1 MSLLLHHAHPDLGP
15 DVGVDLDPDL
25 EVAQLADRLGEVHLA
40 LVHVDPE
47 LLELA
52 LDVARRDRAVQ
63 LVLFADLDGEREM
76 HIGEFRRLGFG
87 GALFGGALARDALGF
102 VRDLLLIGLGGGVGE
117 TLREEIVAR
126 VAVLYLDDV
135 ARRPE
140 MLHVLSQNDL
150 HRILSLTVQ
159 ARAFRRRRNSS
170 HVSVMPMVARPGNSN
185 SNGSATAAA
194 TTAPMTSAAGAIPN
208 AAAHATTIAMPR
220 TRYRPPSTTRRF
232 SAASLRPATTGVI
245 QPTSATMIAHTQWSP
260 KRKSRNG
267 AGGGPSGCRATRRC
281 HCQARVRPASVC
293 RARVAG
299 TASPTEPTTG
309 SGKTHRLRPPPPMS
323 RLGGRPPWRGLPCTA
338 GP

>member
-40 LVHVDPE
+40 LVHVNPE

-52 LDVARRDRAVQ
+52 LDIARRDRAVE

-76 HIGEFRRLGFG
+76 HVGELRRAGFG
-87 GALFGGALARDALGF
+87 GALPRDALGF

-170 HVSVMPMVARPGNSN
+170 HVSVMPRVARPGNSN
-185 SNGSATAAA
+185 SNGSASAAA

-260 KRKSRNG
+260 KRNSRNG
-267 AGGGPSGCRATRRC
+267 AGEGPS
-281 HCQARVRPASVC
+281 
-293 RARVAG
+293 
-299 TASPTEPTTG
+299 
-309 SGKTHRLRPPPPMS
+309 
-323 RLGGRPPWRGLPCTA
+323 
-338 GP
+338 